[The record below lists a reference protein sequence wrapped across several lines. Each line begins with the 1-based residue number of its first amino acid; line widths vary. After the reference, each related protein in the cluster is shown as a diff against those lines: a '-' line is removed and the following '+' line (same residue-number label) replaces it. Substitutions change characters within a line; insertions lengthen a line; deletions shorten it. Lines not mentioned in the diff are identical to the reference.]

1 MSSARRSSLV
11 ALLAA
16 VATLAAPAAAGAHL
30 RTSRVA
36 VDYRATVAP
45 LPAPLAGAVR
55 LRIYAADLAVG
66 LTALGGHHLVVR
78 GYLGEP
84 FLRLGPDGFF
94 VNEASA
100 TAAGTG
106 LARTLRRGA
115 AHWALRSQKRA
126 AIWHDARVR
135 RAAQG
140 RWSIPVVVDGRQA
153 RLEGTI
159 RRVRRPS
166 VVPWLAIGVAFALL
180 TAVFLLRRPQGLLR
194 TATAWLGAVA
204 AVATLVT
211 AIGLAASSTAS
222 EGTWVESG
230 NEIVLSLVG
239 LGFLLRGSRDARA
252 LAGGLVGMLAVA
264 AGATRL
270 PVLLHGIALSALP
283 GQVARTAVVLAIS
296 AGTAAAILGVVVFF
310 DVLEHYDE
318 PLTGGLID
326 TGRSNSV

>member
-1 MSSARRSSLV
+1 
-11 ALLAA
+11 
-16 VATLAAPAAAGAHL
+16 
-30 RTSRVA
+30 
-36 VDYRATVAP
+36 
-45 LPAPLAGAVR
+45 
-55 LRIYAADLAVG
+55 VG
-66 LTALGGHHLVVR
+66 LTALGGHHVVVR
-78 GYLGEP
+78 GYFGEP

-106 LARTLRRGA
+106 LAQTLRRGA
-115 AHWALRSQKRA
+115 AHWALRSPKRA

-140 RWSIPVVVDGRQA
+140 RWSIPVVVDDRQA

-180 TAVFLLRRPQGLLR
+180 TAVFLVRRPQGLLPHR
-194 TATAWLGAVA
+194 H
-204 AVATLVT
+204 
-211 AIGLAASSTAS
+211 GLAGCRRRGRDPRDRDRARR
-222 EGTWVESG
+222 
-230 NEIVLSLVG
+230 LVDRFRG
-239 LGFLLRGSRDARA
+239 HLGRVRQRDRPGRSPALGFLLRGSRDARA

-296 AGTAAAILGVVVFF
+296 AGAAAAILGVVVFF

>member
-16 VATLAAPAAAGAHL
+16 VVALLAPATAAAHL

-45 LPAPLAGAVR
+45 LRLPLAGALRV
-55 LRIYAADLAVG
+55 RIYRADLALG
-66 LTALGGHHLVVR
+66 LTALGGHHVVVR

-84 FLRLGPDGFF
+84 FLRLGPGGVF
-94 VNEASA
+94 VNEAST

-106 LARTLRRGA
+106 LVPALRRGG
-115 AHWALRSQKRA
+115 HWRLRSTRPTV
-126 AIWHDARVR
+126 IWHDARVR
-135 RAAQG
+135 HAGRG
-140 RWSIPVVVDGRQA
+140 RWSIPVIVDGRRA
-153 RLEGTI
+153 RLEGTL
-159 RRVRRPS
+159 VKVDRPS
-166 VVPWLAIGVAFALL
+166 VVPWVTLGLVFAVMTSVLL
-180 TAVFLLRRPQGLLR
+180 VRRPQRALR
-194 TATAWLGAVA
+194 SSTAWLGAA
-204 AVATLVT
+204 AALATLVT
-211 AIGLAASSTAS
+211 AIGLALSSTAS
-222 EGTWVESG
+222 KGTWVESA
-230 NEIVLSLVG
+230 NEILLALVG
-239 LGFLLRGSRDARA
+239 LGFILCASRDGRA
-252 LAGGLVGMLAVA
+252 LAGGLVGLLAVA

-270 PVLLHGIALSALP
+270 PVLLHGIVLSALP

-296 AGTAAAILGVVVFF
+296 TGAAAAILGVVVFF